1 MPARKPYRIRL
12 LFIHKNDD
20 FGAISVTERS
30 FTASISKAES
40 HISGRCSCYTG
51 WHSVAARKAIWYSVN
66 IALGMFQEYDV
77 LQFRV
82 LTRFY

>member
-1 MPARKPYRIRL
+1 MPARKRYRIRL
-12 LFIHKNDD
+12 LFIHKNGD
-20 FGAISVTERS
+20 FGAIFVTERS
-30 FTASISKAES
+30 CTSSISKAEC

-66 IALGMFQEYDV
+66 ITLGMFQEYDV